1 MQLLWLNQSH
11 FCAASSLSPR
21 APCLLLGLCWAHGET
36 SEGWHHLCTA
46 LQIWKGKRVEGGFA
60 AGCRVCA
67 AGMLLGA
74 GPDPPPPSIW
84 EGAEQSWTLWAPA
97 LVVVLSHC

>member
-46 LQIWKGKRVEGGFA
+46 LQIWKGKGQRVGLWLDVGFA
-60 AGCRVCA
+60 
-67 AGMLLGA
+67 LLACCLGL
-74 GPDPPPPSIW
+74 GLTPPPPAS
-84 EGAEQSWTLWAPA
+84 GKG
-97 LVVVLSHC
+97 LSRAGPFGLQL